1 MFVRGTGHPSDGT
14 GRSII
19 ITQNPKTTLFF
30 IFAFI
35 HSFKN
40 IFIHM
45 HIAIIGTGGVGGY
58 FGARLAQA
66 GNDVTFVARG
76 EHLKI
81 LLKNGLTLKSILGD
95 VHIPDVKATDKI
107 SDIEN
112 PDLILLA
119 VKAWQ
124 VKEIRDE
131 LKSIVSP
138 STVIIPLQNGVSAV
152 DELAETVDRPN
163 IMGGL
168 CRIISK
174 IESPGVI
181 RHFGITPTIV
191 FGELDK
197 TISDRAVEINAMFNN
212 AGIESK
218 LSEDIEAEVWK
229 KFISICVSGL
239 MAVTKTS
246 YGEIRELKETREM
259 MIALLNEVYALS
271 QKIGLNIGQ
280 DFVEKTVS
288 FIDSITYDSTP
299 SLARDVWEG
308 RPSEIDYQN
317 GTVVRLAEKFGVD
330 TPINRFVYHCILPM
344 ELKARGRK
352 LNSEA

>member
-1 MFVRGTGHPSDGT
+1 
-14 GRSII
+14 
-19 ITQNPKTTLFF
+19 
-30 IFAFI
+30 
-35 HSFKN
+35 
-40 IFIHM
+40 M